1 MLVQTNLCSS
11 KGEARKMIANG
22 GITAKNEKV
31 ADPNLVIT
39 TADLDEE
46 NSILLKKGKKTF
58 IKVVA
63 K

>member
-1 MLVQTNLCSS
+1 
-11 KGEARKMIANG
+11 MIANG

-31 ADPNLVIT
+31 TDANLVIT

-46 NSILLKKGKKTF
+46 KSILLKKGKKTF

-63 K
+63 R